1 MGFLID
7 TTLWIAIERGR
18 LTAGDIHAITRQD
31 PLYLSPVNLAEIR
44 LGIDLMPQS
53 GMRKTALAAL
63 RRMRRKPLLRIT
75 GDTGE
80 VFGRLA
86 ARIKK
91 MGRAHDHR
99 VQDLWLAGGRIAPTR
114 VHAPRLE
121 VAEIAARGDLA
132 VALLAGQPDL
142 DVVGPAAAEADIPG
156 AQCHHA
162 IG

>member
-7 TTLWIAIERGR
+7 TTLWMAIERGR

-75 GDTGE
+75 GETGE
-80 VFGRLA
+80 VFGSLA

-91 MGRAHDHR
+91 MVRAHDHR
-99 VQDLWLAGGRIAPTR
+99 VQDLWLASQAVQRDFTLLTANEKDFRDISDLKLVAIKI
-114 VHAPRLE
+114 PRGE
-121 VAEIAARGDLA
+121 
-132 VALLAGQPDL
+132 
-142 DVVGPAAAEADIPG
+142 
-156 AQCHHA
+156 
-162 IG
+162 